1 MIPWY
6 LSRYIVESLE
16 TDLKFGFLF
25 TPHCYDTFYSAG
37 QKNCGRYLLDF
48 PERASTVLLIIN
60 LILVLQ
66 PIFCGMIITL
76 ISGIRPINGT
86 NFLALFLSRMDMI
99 MRYVLYF
106 IKGQHDTDL
115 RMKGFEDCLED
126 R

>member
-16 TDLKFGFLF
+16 TDLKIGFLF

-37 QKNCGRYLLDF
+37 KKNFGRYLLDF

-76 ISGIRPINGT
+76 ISGIRPMNKADEWDRLSCFIS
-86 NFLALFLSRMDMI
+86 FLNEYDYEVCTLLHQGPT
-99 MRYVLYF
+99 RY
-106 IKGQHDTDL
+106 
-115 RMKGFEDCLED
+115 GFADE
-126 R
+126 RV